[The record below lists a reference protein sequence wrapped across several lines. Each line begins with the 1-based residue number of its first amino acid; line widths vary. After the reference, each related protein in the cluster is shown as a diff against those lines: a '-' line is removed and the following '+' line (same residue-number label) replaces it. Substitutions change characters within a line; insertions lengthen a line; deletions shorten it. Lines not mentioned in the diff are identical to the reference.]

1 MSSRAAST
9 TNRVRWSACSA
20 GVLAGLLLGGCASAA
35 PQVAAPSD
43 KPEST
48 QAATDPSA
56 PTYDVTAKPATEARS
71 QRHPARPTLLR
82 LPSDTDVPVRV
93 AGTSDRGLLK
103 VPRDIRAAGWWDG
116 GARLADAYGTIVI
129 AGHVDSATQGLG
141 PFAELLSAQPGDRI
155 VASGGGV
162 RQTFAVDSV
171 DRVPK
176 ASLDTRDDIF
186 APSGRLR
193 LVLIT
198 CAGEFDPERGGY
210 QDLAVVT
217 ARPAP

>member
-1 MSSRAAST
+1 MSARAAST
-9 TNRVRWSACSA
+9 ADRVRGSTWLA
-20 GVLAGLLLGGCASAA
+20 GVLAGLVLGGCASAS
-35 PQVAAPSD
+35 PQVAAPSARS
-43 KPEST
+43 EST
-48 QAATDPSA
+48 QAATDA
-56 PTYDVTAKPATEARS
+56 PTYDVTAKPGAQAGS

-93 AGTSDRGLLK
+93 AETSDRGLLK

-155 VASGGGV
+155 VASGRGV

-176 ASLDTRDDIF
+176 ASLDTQDDIF

-198 CAGEFDPERGGY
+198 CAGQFDPARGGY

>member
-1 MSSRAAST
+1 MTAPASTARVRASAWLGAALASLVLSGCGAASQQ
-9 TNRVRWSACSA
+9 A
-20 GVLAGLLLGGCASAA
+20 G
-35 PQVAAPSD
+35 PSPD
-43 KPEST
+43 ATGADST
-48 QAATDPSA
+48 EARSSA
-56 PTYDVTAKPATEARS
+56 PTYDVTAKPGTQAPS
-71 QRHPARPTLLR
+71 QRHPTRPTSLR
-82 LPSDTDVPVRV
+82 LPSDTEVPVRV
-93 AGTSDRGLLK
+93 AGTSDRGLLR

-141 PFAELLSAQPGDRI
+141 PFAELLSAQRGDEV
-155 VASGGGV
+155 VARGRGAS
-162 RQTFAVDSV
+162 QTFTVTSV
-171 DRVPK
+171 DQLPK

-198 CAGEFDPERGGY
+198 CAGAYDPARGGY

-217 ARPAP
+217 ARLAP